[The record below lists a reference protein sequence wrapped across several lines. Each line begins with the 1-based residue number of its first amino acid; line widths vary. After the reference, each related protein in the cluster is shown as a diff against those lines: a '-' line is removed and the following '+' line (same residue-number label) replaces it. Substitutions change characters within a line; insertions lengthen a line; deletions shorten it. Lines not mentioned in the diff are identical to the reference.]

1 MSVERLLSGGKKKE
15 KKKQLGMLGTLY
27 ICCSAGDAVKRPL
40 EVQGDRP
47 RQLGELESNLLF
59 ALGVSA
65 LAASF

>member
-1 MSVERLLSGGKKKE
+1 
-15 KKKQLGMLGTLY
+15 MLGTLY

-65 LAASF
+65 YAASF